1 MSAVIFLGLRLAL
14 VICLY
19 AFLSLAFFAL
29 WQSIRQQGKV
39 LAARKVPPLHLVV
52 QTPGQSPLSLHFTQ
66 DEFTIGRDKT
76 CDVSIA
82 DEMVSAQHARLSFH
96 HGQWWLQDLNS
107 TNGTFLNAEKVI
119 APTVITSGDEIR
131 CGSSL
136 IALQVAESNLE
147 RVQPRPKI

>member
-19 AFLSLAFFAL
+19 AFLSLALFTL
-29 WQSIRQQGKV
+29 WQSIRQQGKI
-39 LAARKVPPLHLVV
+39 LAARKIPPLKLVI
-52 QTPGQSPLSLHFTQ
+52 QTPGQPSISLHFTQ
-66 DEFTIGRDKT
+66 DELTIGRDKA
-76 CDVSIA
+76 CDVPIA

-107 TNGTFLNAEKVI
+107 TNGTYLNAEKMT

-136 IALQVAESNLE
+136 IALQISESNLE
-147 RVQPRPKI
+147 RLQPPPRI

>member
-19 AFLSLAFFAL
+19 AFLSLALFTL
-29 WQSIRQQGKV
+29 WQSVRQQGKV
-39 LAARKVPPLHLVV
+39 LAARKTPPLKLVI
-52 QTPGQSPLSLHFTQ
+52 QTPGQPSISMYFTQ
-66 DEFTIGRDKT
+66 DELTIGRDKA

-107 TNGTFLNAEKVI
+107 TNGTYLNAERMM

-136 IALQVAESNLE
+136 IALQISESDRQRL
-147 RVQPRPKI
+147 